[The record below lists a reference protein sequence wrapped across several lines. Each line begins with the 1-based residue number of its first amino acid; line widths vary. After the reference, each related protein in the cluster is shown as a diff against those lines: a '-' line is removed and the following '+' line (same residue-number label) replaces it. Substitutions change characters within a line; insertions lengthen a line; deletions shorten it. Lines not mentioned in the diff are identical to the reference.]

1 MSAVSA
7 WLRRR
12 LDSSGSSEGAS
23 HVEDYGCVSPSA
35 EEETQIEGSGSRNSF
50 SFTRKSVRRQTEPP
64 SVTFES
70 EIGCRSG
77 RRSRHLSIGEPNA
90 VAPQNSVKDESGST
104 YVKVKSQWQRTVRKI
119 SVSSG
124 YNSGGSATSSS
135 QAVNGPPNG
144 DSSPT
149 GPINRVRRTSMDK
162 PSWGVRTAY
171 GGQSADYYHLPQQ
184 PRTRHLS
191 LSCSIP
197 PPSAY
202 YYSQSPP
209 WVVHDELNLTKL
221 TPGNKIPVSLMVSQ
235 SPPPPVVATLAMVL
249 ESKPSPVRK
258 SSSPEDCEDDED
270 EDCYEDEDSMS
281 SLPYAV
287 GKATPFPDG
296 SEAVMIDSALAHN
309 TFQDQVRK
317 DILVWTFLLCTVCLI
332 LILSLIVEKKIVQNS
347 FFG

>member
-1 MSAVSA
+1 
-7 WLRRR
+7 
-12 LDSSGSSEGAS
+12 
-23 HVEDYGCVSPSA
+23 
-35 EEETQIEGSGSRNSF
+35 
-50 SFTRKSVRRQTEPP
+50 
-64 SVTFES
+64 
-70 EIGCRSG
+70 
-77 RRSRHLSIGEPNA
+77 
-90 VAPQNSVKDESGST
+90 
-104 YVKVKSQWQRTVRKI
+104 
-119 SVSSG
+119 
-124 YNSGGSATSSS
+124 
-135 QAVNGPPNG
+135 
-144 DSSPT
+144 
-149 GPINRVRRTSMDK
+149 MDK

-191 LSCSIP
+191 LSSSIP

-202 YYSQSPP
+202 YYYSQSPP
-209 WVVHDELNLTKL
+209 RVVHDELNLTKL

-309 TFQDQVRK
+309 TFQDQVR
-317 DILVWTFLLCTVCLI
+317 TFDFDFSDLLVCLF
-332 LILSLIVEKKIVQNS
+332 LILSVNQRNS
-347 FFG
+347 PKFLVRKHI